1 VEAMIAIHGA
11 MEVTN
16 CNVIMKVLM
25 LTMEN
30 EKFKENSNGEPLAEP
45 LFQIENPIMNNIPSS
60 NHKGLMSS

>member
-1 VEAMIAIHGA
+1 VEGMIAIHSA

-16 CNVIMKVLM
+16 CNVIMKVPM

-30 EKFKENSNGEPLAEP
+30 EEFKENSNGEPLAKP
-45 LFQIENPIMNNIPSS
+45 LFQIENSIMTNIPSS

>member
-1 VEAMIAIHGA
+1 VEAMIAIHSA

-16 CNVIMKVLM
+16 CNVITKVPM

-45 LFQIENPIMNNIPSS
+45 FFQIENSIMTNIPSS
-60 NHKGLMSS
+60 NHKGLMFS